1 MGLLIRL
8 VILGAAIFGISFG
21 LSRAFR
27 SRADKKL
34 KASLERDLKALKQAD
49 TSDMWDED
57 FNRDALTEEIIN
69 KAKKLG
75 LEIPPEVQRRV

>member
-1 MGLLIRL
+1 MGLIIRL

-34 KASLERDLKALKQAD
+34 KASLEEDLKALKQAD
-49 TSDMWDED
+49 VSDLWDED
-57 FNRDALTEEIIN
+57 FSRDALTEEIIK
-69 KAKKLG
+69 KAEKLG
-75 LEIPPEVQRRV
+75 LEVPSEVQRRV